1 MRRVLLSVVFILSVS
16 AVGSAQQFTYYFP
29 QIAVGPGWMTTIF
42 VSNAMAAGGGR
53 ATIILTKSDG
63 TPFRSNWV
71 DETGNNVTDRTNVI
85 VVELAS
91 GESRRFISISDGSMA
106 MGYATVVSNSSA
118 ILGTAVFTQFDG
130 RLNVLAEAGV
140 PMAIPLAKQALF
152 VDTTNGLRTGLA
164 VANPNNIAQQVRFEL
179 VSDTGQVVMSTTREL
194 GPSEH
199 MAVYLDQL
207 FGGLPSMVG
216 RLQFWSANPLTSV
229 ALRFSPGGASFT
241 TLAPL
246 AIGN

>member
-1 MRRVLLSVVFILSVS
+1 MRRVLLSVVFIISVS
-16 AVGSAQQFTYYFP
+16 AVGTAQQFTYYFP
-29 QIAVGPGWMTTIF
+29 QIAIGPGWMTTIF
-42 VSNAMAAGGGR
+42 LSNAMATGGGR

-63 TPFRSNWV
+63 TAFRSNWV
-71 DETGNNVTDRTNVI
+71 DEMGNNVTEGTNVI

-91 GESRRFISISDGSMA
+91 GESRRLMSVSDGSMA
-106 MGYATVVSNSSA
+106 TGYATVVSNSSA
-118 ILGTAVFTQFDG
+118 ILGAAVFTQFDAAW
-130 RLNVLAEAGV
+130 NVLGEAGV

-164 VANPNNIAQQVRFEL
+164 VANPNNIALQVRFEL
-179 VSDTGQVVMSTTREL
+179 VSDTGQVVMSTTRQI

-207 FGGLPSMVG
+207 FGGLPSIVG
-216 RLQFWSANPLTSV
+216 RLQFGSTNPLTSV

-241 TLAPL
+241 TFAPL

>member
-16 AVGSAQQFTYYFP
+16 AVSSAQQFTYYFP
-29 QIAVGPGWMTTIF
+29 QIALGRGWMTTIF
-42 VSNAMAAGGGR
+42 LSNAMATGGGR
-53 ATIILTKSDG
+53 ATIIFTRSDG
-63 TPFRSNWV
+63 TPFRSNWA
-71 DETGNNVTDRTNVI
+71 DEKGNNVTDGTNVI

-91 GESRRFISISDGSMA
+91 GESRRFMSFGDDSLA
-106 MGYATVVSNSSA
+106 TGYATVVSNSSA

-130 RLNVLAEAGV
+130 AWNVLGEAGV

-164 VANPNNIAQQVRFEL
+164 VANPNNIALQVRFEL
-179 VSDTGQVVMSTTREL
+179 VSSTGQIVMSTSREI

-216 RLQFWSANPLTSV
+216 RLQFWSTSPLTSL